1 MVKHIPD
8 GYHTVTAYITVD
20 DARKFIDFI
29 KAAFDATVP
38 ELLTDDEGNPRHAE
52 AQIGDSRV
60 MIGQARGEW
69 KARPATLYLYLPDVD
84 ATYKRALG
92 AGATSLMEPSDQF
105 YGDRNGGVEDA
116 FGNWWWLATHVED
129 VALDEMQRRMAAQAK

>member
-1 MVKHIPD
+1 MVKPIPE
-8 GYHTVTAYITVD
+8 GYHTVTPYITVD
-20 DARKFIDFI
+20 DARKLIDFI
-29 KAAFDATVP
+29 TAAFGARVP
-38 ELLTDDEGNPRHAE
+38 ELMTDDDGNLRHAE

-84 ATYKRALG
+84 DTYKRALA
-92 AGATSLMEPSDQF
+92 AGATSLMEPADQF

-129 VALDEMQRRMAAQAK
+129 VSPEEMQRRMLAQAK

>member
-8 GYHTVTAYITVD
+8 GYHTVTPYITVD

-29 KAAFDATVP
+29 KAAFDAQLP
-38 ELLTDDEGNPRHAE
+38 EAMTDDEGNFRHGE

-69 KARPATLYLYLPDVD
+69 KARPAQLYLYLPDVD
-84 ATYKRALG
+84 ATYKRALA
-92 AGATSLMEPSDQF
+92 AGATSLMEPADQF

-129 VALDEMQRRMAAQAK
+129 VAPEEMQRRMVAQAK